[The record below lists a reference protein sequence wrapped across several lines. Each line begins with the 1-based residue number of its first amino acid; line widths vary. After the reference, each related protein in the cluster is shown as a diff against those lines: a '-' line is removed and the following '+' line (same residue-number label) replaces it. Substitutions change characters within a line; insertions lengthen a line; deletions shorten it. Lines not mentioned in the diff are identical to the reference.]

1 MSCAS
6 IARVH
11 ETAGLASRR
20 NLWRTRLGFV
30 HPTKNLRLTRPA
42 IDGKLVLALTCS
54 SAASGY
60 TMLRWIF
67 AAVLLSA
74 CAPVREP
81 TPAPA
86 EQALPTD
93 RARGTDFRVLS
104 WNVSRENFYERSTQF
119 RAVLRAID
127 ADILIIDEM
136 PAAADESKM
145 VTALAGLG
153 NASGD
158 WQVVYGISGYRQ
170 RSTIAS
176 QLPMQR
182 LSGFDHLQYSEQLAQ
197 QWLATTTDTSRE
209 KMRRSIAAGMAQ
221 VGALIDAN
229 GGQVLTVGLDFECCG
244 SGGDSR
250 EESMR
255 RDEAAKLRA
264 ALDLEISRHSGQG
277 IVVGGDFNAVNG
289 PAPLLLVQ
297 GKEDLPGH
305 LSIAKAVQFDGIDL
319 WTWDGRGTPFASGRL
334 DYQMHNDRLRVVSS
348 WVFDTADLTT
358 EQQRRL
364 GLQGIQMSE
373 LSQHRP
379 VVVDYA
385 WVQSAAN

>member
-1 MSCAS
+1 
-6 IARVH
+6 
-11 ETAGLASRR
+11 
-20 NLWRTRLGFV
+20 
-30 HPTKNLRLTRPA
+30 
-42 IDGKLVLALTCS
+42 
-54 SAASGY
+54 
-60 TMLRWIF
+60 MLRWILV
-67 AAVLLSA
+67 AALLSA

-81 TPAPA
+81 ALVPA

-104 WNVSRENFYERSTQF
+104 WNVSRQSFYEHNTQY
-119 RAVLRAID
+119 RAVLRALD

-136 PAAADESKM
+136 PVAADESKM
-145 VTALAGLG
+145 VAALAGLG
-153 NASGD
+153 DASRD
-158 WQVVYGISGYRQ
+158 WQVVYGISGYGQ

-182 LSGFDHLQYSEQLAQ
+182 LGGFDHLQYNEQLAQ
-197 QWLATTTDTSRE
+197 QWLAATADSTRE
-209 KMRRSIAAGMAQ
+209 RMRRNIAAGMAQ

-244 SGGDSR
+244 NGGDSWS
-250 EESMR
+250 ESMR

-264 ALDLEISRHSGQG
+264 ALDLETSRQSEQG
-277 IVVGGDFNAVNG
+277 VVVGGDFNAVNG
-289 PAPLLLVQ
+289 PAPLLLAQ
-297 GKEDLPGH
+297 GEANSPGH
-305 LSIAKAVQFDGIDL
+305 LSIAKAVQFDGIEL

-334 DYQMHNDRLRVVSS
+334 DYQMHDDRLRVVSS
-348 WVFDTADLTT
+348 WVFDTADLST

-364 GLQGIQMSE
+364 ALEGLQMSE